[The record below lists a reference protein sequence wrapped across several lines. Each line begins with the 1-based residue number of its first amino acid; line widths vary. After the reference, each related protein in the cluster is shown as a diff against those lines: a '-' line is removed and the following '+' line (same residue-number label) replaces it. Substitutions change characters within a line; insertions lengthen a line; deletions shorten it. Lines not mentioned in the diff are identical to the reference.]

1 MSLPYFS
8 GLEGNDVLE
17 SLNLQGNSMSAVGV
31 SRLMMASCHVQHLD
45 LSSNRLGDS
54 GAIAVADGLKD
65 NPTLKS
71 IILVWNKIGFAGME
85 ALALALQ
92 GNCVDVT
99 LCVNKISSTRA
110 RIDSTSYNLSE
121 TQYDV
126 QNVDVN

>member
-1 MSLPYFS
+1 
-8 GLEGNDVLE
+8 
-17 SLNLQGNSMSAVGV
+17 
-31 SRLMMASCHVQHLD
+31 
-45 LSSNRLGDS
+45 
-54 GAIAVADGLKD
+54 
-65 NPTLKS
+65 
-71 IILVWNKIGFAGME
+71 ME